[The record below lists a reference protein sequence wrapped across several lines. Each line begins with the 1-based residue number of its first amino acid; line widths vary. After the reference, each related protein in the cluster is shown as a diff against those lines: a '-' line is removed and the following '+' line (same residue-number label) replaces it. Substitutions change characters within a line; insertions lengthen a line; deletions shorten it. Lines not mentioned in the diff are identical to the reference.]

1 MTSKP
6 MCPNPVWCAGVG
18 DERHRAQF
26 RHQCPFGKSCQDHAN
41 PKHLEEFA
49 HDKFYTETRTVNPA
63 SPMIN
68 PHPSSNGA
76 GYAGAGGPIA
86 QGVVVQQPQPHQQQQ
101 FTQGASNNNSFTVTT
116 SQGAQPNS
124 DGKGA
129 APMPYPTASSAMP
142 APMMMGPYPTHGMW
156 MPPTASPYPP
166 APVSL
171 MPGAF
176 SSPIYPTSQAPSTAM
191 AMPYTVAPAPAAGY
205 SGSTSQGPTSAQP
218 PYPGFFLSKNIPAP
232 AGSSQMNRPKPA
244 S

>member
-1 MTSKP
+1 MATKP

-26 RHQCPFGKSCQDHAN
+26 RHQCPFGKSCQDQAN

-49 HDKFYTETRTVNPA
+49 HDKFFTETRTVNPA

-68 PHPSSNGA
+68 SHPSSNGA
-76 GYAGAGGPIA
+76 SYGGVGGPIA
-86 QGVVVQQPQPHQQQQ
+86 QGVVVQQPYQQPVG
-101 FTQGASNNNSFTVTT
+101 GAGTNNSFTVT
-116 SQGAQPNS
+116 SQPQQQTVE
-124 DGKGA
+124 GKGA
-129 APMPYPTASSAMP
+129 APTPYPSSGAMP
-142 APMMMGPYPTHGMW
+142 PPMMMGPYPTHGMW
-156 MPPTASPYPP
+156 MPTASPYAP

-171 MPGAF
+171 MPGAY
-176 SSPIYPTSQAPSTAM
+176 SSPIYPVSQAPSTAM
-191 AMPYTVAPAPAAGY
+191 AMPYSMAPVNATSY
-205 SGSTSQGPTSAQP
+205 SQGGGSTQPTTSQAAPTAQP